1 MRLMSFAIVLCFLTI
16 PASAQ
21 LEGWA
26 EKTAGGGTITTKDGW
41 TTFEGADGA
50 VAHIERANDKD
61 NVTIS
66 CKLVRWA
73 AIYLVWDKD
82 NWAGLGKTSPTPFG
96 RFSSIDVVGGA
107 AHEFDHRGVDF
118 NLPHAVRVQL
128 GANHVT
134 FQYQLDGKWTDLRR
148 IERPREYAGAPKL
161 VAAGK
166 YYGAEDRLFG
176 AGRKPAG
183 DRVSG
188 AIRELRVEQTSAD
201 DLRLTHD
208 QLEAIRHPTGE
219 PVNALLKQSD
229 DDPTYEQIVKFYPP
243 FRYPRELIGVPE
255 HVQEIGVDYL
265 GRLDNSP
272 WAPPKAW
279 FLIGDS
285 LTPFGQPGTPFK
297 RRLLS
302 GYIPVDTISRVIDGV
317 EHELTVFGWSEKF
330 SVDKDTYVI
339 GQFTSKVVGKGML
352 PKQIQI
358 AWGNG
363 DGERRPLTMIPD
375 DSAVSCFFKMKWPE
389 PASVTAIDSR
399 EFDARLDETVKM
411 WQSRLPGPIFDLPDD
426 RVMEAYHAWI
436 AYAMLNADTIN
447 GYLEP
452 HDGGGFYDSMFGNS
466 VSLHSIAMNEY
477 GQHDYAAKILKM
489 QCHYQHDDGLYTQD
503 CGLTDAGGF
512 LAGLAMHYGL
522 TGDEDWLRS
531 VAYNINKQCDWI
543 IRERAKS
550 PKDGVAHGLIKFRP
564 YNDYRDPV
572 YNYLGN
578 AWCAQ
583 GMKLAASALK
593 EIGIDGAD
601 KYIAEAEQYRK
612 DIYASMDVAKFD
624 RDGATLLPIE
634 PDTHRLLKLSKYR
647 GGDYYGLV
655 ASSLLGTD
663 FLGPR
668 DSQTDLIVKALEEDG
683 GLIAGVCEFEGGI
696 DHAYTFGYLN
706 NALKR
711 DEVNK
716 ALLGFW
722 SFMAF
727 GMTRDTYSPVE
738 VTMIDTGEN
747 HYTLPHLYSCTEQL
761 RLLRNLLV
769 REEGDVLWLGQG
781 IPREWLAKGKHVRVS
796 GAPTEFGEVT
806 YQLSSDEDT
815 GLTVTINPPTRN
827 PPTEIRLRLR
837 DPQKRAIKQVV
848 SETDIDHTED
858 DETITLENVRSQV
871 RLHVSF

>member
-1 MRLMSFAIVLCFLTI
+1 MRLMAFSLALCLATLS
-16 PASAQ
+16 ASAQ

-26 EKTAGGGTITTKDGW
+26 EQAAGAGTITTKDGW
-41 TTFEGADGA
+41 TTFEGTDGA

-61 NVTIS
+61 NITIS

-82 NWAGLGKTSPTPFG
+82 NWVGIGKTSPTPFG
-96 RFSSIDVVGGA
+96 RFSTIDVIRGTP
-107 AHEFDHRGVDF
+107 HEFDHRGTDF

-128 GANHVT
+128 GADHVT

-148 IERPREYAGAPKL
+148 IDRPKEYAGAPKL

-166 YYGAEDRLFG
+166 YYGAEDHLFG

-188 AIRELRVEQTSAD
+188 AIRELRVEPTSPD
-201 DLRLTHD
+201 ELKLTQV
-208 QLEAIRHPTGE
+208 QLEAIRHPIGE

-229 DDPTYEQIVKFYPP
+229 DDPTYEQIAKFYPP

-285 LTPFGQPGTPFK
+285 LTPFGAPGIAFK
-297 RRLLS
+297 RRLLGGS
-302 GYIPVDTISRVIDGV
+302 IPVDTISRVIDGV
-317 EHELTVFGWSEKF
+317 EYELTVFGWSENF
-330 SVDKDTYVI
+330 SVDQDTYVI
-339 GQFTSKVVGKGML
+339 GQFTSKVTGEGKL
-352 PKQIQI
+352 PKQIHI

-363 DGERRPLTMIPD
+363 DSERRALPTKGD
-375 DSAVSCFFKMKWPE
+375 ARAAACFFKMKWPE
-389 PASVTAIDSR
+389 PSTVTTIDSH

-411 WQSRLPGPIFDLPDD
+411 WQQRMPSAVFEVPDK
-426 RVMEAYHAWI
+426 RVMEAYRAWI

-466 VSLHSIAMNEY
+466 VSLHSIAMSEY
-477 GQHDYAAKILKM
+477 GLHDYAAKILKM
-489 QCHYQHDDGLYTQD
+489 QCHDQHDDGLYTQD

-512 LAGLAMHYGL
+512 LAGLAMHYRL
-522 TGDEDWLRS
+522 TGDQEWLRS

-583 GMKLAASALK
+583 GMKLAGAALK
-593 EIGIDGAD
+593 EVGIDGAD
-601 KYIAEAEQYRK
+601 RYIAEAEQYRK
-612 DIYASMDVAKFD
+612 DLYASMDLARFD

-668 DSQTDLIVKALEEDG
+668 DSLTDLIVNALEERG

-696 DHAYTFGYLN
+696 DHAYTFGYLK

-722 SFMAF
+722 SSMAF

-738 VTMIDTGEN
+738 VTMIETGEN

-781 IPREWLAKGKHVRVS
+781 VPREWLTAGHRVAVRS
-796 GAPTEFGEVT
+796 APTEFGDVT
-806 YQLSSDEDT
+806 YSINVGED
-815 GLTVTINPPTRN
+815 GSMSVTLDPPTRSA
-827 PPTEIRLRLR
+827 PKEIRIRLR
-837 DPQKRAIKQVV
+837 DPQNRPIAEVT
-848 SETDIDHTED
+848 SETNLDHAED
-858 DETITLENVRSQV
+858 GETITLKNVRDPA
-871 RLHVSF
+871 RLRVSF